1 MKDLVECVGIA
12 TSEQLNGEG
21 VLVGTAGYATG
32 LLTSGV
38 QAAMGKRVT
47 AGTVFWNVA
56 GSVTGGAVG
65 GPAIA
70 SLLSGL
76 ARRLLSS
83 VISIGKEIAASGAS
97 AK

>member
-1 MKDLVECVGIA
+1 M
-12 TSEQLNGEG
+12 
-21 VLVGTAGYATG
+21 VGTAGYATG
-32 LLTSGV
+32 LLSSGV